1 MVAAAYSQ
9 LRFNAQWKHDIWI
22 EEREWEEREQE
33 GKSKKKTNVIKKK
46 KKKRK
51 EAGTSDGGVAYPGIQ
66 ICRLGGREG
75 AGVS

>member
-1 MVAAAYSQ
+1 M
-9 LRFNAQWKHDIWI
+9 RG
-22 EEREWEEREQE
+22 ERARREEQE
-33 GKSKKKTNVIKKK
+33 KKQRDLKKK

>member
-1 MVAAAYSQ
+1 M
-9 LRFNAQWKHDIWI
+9 RG
-22 EEREWEEREQE
+22 ERARREEQE
-33 GKSKKKTNVIKKK
+33 KKRDLKK

-51 EAGTSDGGVAYPGIQ
+51 VAGTSDGGVAYPGIQ